1 MALLTEL
8 LAFVSLALLV
18 LSAWAWLRDG
28 VLRRRVF
35 MRAGDGRAARAPASG
50 TPPTTRVRG
59 EPARDSLPFPRF
71 LLGLAGRL
79 EGWAVRLAGHRAL
92 EAARRILSWAGRPG
106 GLGPERLLGLQAA
119 SGLVGLASGLL
130 LWAAGPG
137 GPWITI
143 GTTTAGCLAPALWV
157 RRIARRRQAR
167 LGRDLPDLLD
177 LLAVALGAGAGLD
190 AALSAVVSRLEGPL
204 AEEFRRYLTEVA
216 LGASR
221 RDALFRLR
229 ERNDCRDLDWLVAT
243 LAQAHALGVPLA
255 GVLAT
260 EASHLRRI
268 RLARAREQAARA
280 GPRITLVTTFVATPG
295 ALVFFLGLLLL
306 SVWKNPAEFGLTG
319 ILFGP

>member
-8 LAFVSLALLV
+8 LASLSLALLV
-18 LSAWAWLRDG
+18 LSARAWLRDG
-28 VLRRRVF
+28 VLRRQAF
-35 MRAGDGRAARAPASG
+35 ARASSGRPPRAPAAE
-50 TPPTTRVRG
+50 TPPPARVRG
-59 EPARDSLPFPRF
+59 EPARDSLAFPPF

-79 EGWAVRLAGHRAL
+79 EGWAVRVAGHRAL
-92 EAARRILSWAGRPG
+92 EQARRTLSRAGRPG

-119 SGLVGLASGLL
+119 SGLVGLASGLA

-137 GPWITI
+137 GLWVTI
-143 GTTTAGCLAPALWV
+143 GITAAGCFAPLLWV
-157 RRIARRRQAR
+157 GRIARRRQAR
-167 LGRDLPDLLD
+167 LARDLPDLLD

-190 AALSAVVSRLEGPL
+190 AALSALVSRLEGPL

-255 GVLAT
+255 GVLAA
-260 EASHLRRI
+260 EATHLRRT

-280 GPRITLVTTFVATPG
+280 GPRITLVTTFLATPG